1 MSDSLWSHGLYN
13 PWNSPGQKI
22 GVGSLSLLQGI
33 LEGKKKKDM
42 KDTGSDNDWKFYK
55 IKVRYQTKD
64 PRNSESNKQ
73 DECQKFTCRYHIQ
86 SVENQR

>member
-1 MSDSLWSHGLYN
+1 MLYSPKQNPGQIERNKVSDFVT

-42 KDTGSDNDWKFYK
+42 KDTGSDND
-55 IKVRYQTKD
+55 
-64 PRNSESNKQ
+64 
-73 DECQKFTCRYHIQ
+73 
-86 SVENQR
+86 